1 MKKLSICISA
11 YKEEQNITPL
21 LKELSAISIDNVDI
35 RYLII
40 DDGSEDSSYEVFK
53 KMIIEYPK
61 LSILRLTR
69 NFGHEAAMTA
79 GAIHSRDSDAVIFMD
94 ADLQHPPELIPEMVN
109 LWLAGNP
116 IVLTKR
122 LSNKDETIIYKFF
135 KNIFNKLMMSLSSDL
150 YNPNTPD
157 FRLIDKDHLK
167 LLNKYSE
174 SSRLFRSLINLIVK
188 TTKIPF
194 VEFHAPERFSGE
206 TKYGFIQSLSLAID
220 AIVAFTYQ
228 PIRIALGISIFIF
241 ISACLY
247 ALYIFYG
254 FFSGAYD
261 IPGFATITLLV
272 LILGSFNMMFIS
284 LIGEYIARIH
294 LEVKNRPMFHV
305 KEILGN
311 DSDSQ

>member
-1 MKKLSICISA
+1 MKKLTICISA
-11 YKEEQNITPL
+11 FNEEPNLAHL
-21 LKELSAISIDNVDI
+21 LKELSFISIDDVDI
-35 RYLII
+35 SYLII
-40 DDGSEDSSYEVFK
+40 DDGSEDNSYDVFK

-61 LSILRLTR
+61 LSIIRLTR

-79 GAIHSRDSDAVIFMD
+79 GAIHSRDSDAVVFMD
-94 ADLQHPPELIPEMVN
+94 ADLQHPPKLIPKMVD

-122 LSNKDETIIYKFF
+122 LSNKDETMLYKFL
-135 KNIFNKLMMSLSSDL
+135 KSIFNKIMLSLSKDL

-157 FRLIDKDHLK
+157 FRLIDKEHLA

-188 TTKIPF
+188 TNKMPF
-194 VEFHAPERFSGE
+194 VEFDAPERLYGE
-206 TKYGFIQSLSLAID
+206 SKYGFIKSISLAID

-228 PIRIALGISIFIF
+228 PIRIALAVSISLFL
-241 ISACLY
+241 SGCLY
-247 ALYIFYG
+247 AIYIFYG
-254 FFSGAYD
+254 FFTGAYD
-261 IPGFATITLLV
+261 IPGFATITLLI
-272 LILGSFNMMFIS
+272 LILGSFNLMLTS

-294 LEVKNRPMFHV
+294 LEVKKRPMFHI

-311 DSDSQ
+311 DRDD

>member
-11 YKEEQNITPL
+11 FNEESNLAPL
-21 LKELSAISIDNVDI
+21 LKELSSISIDDVDI
-35 RYLII
+35 SYLII
-40 DDGSEDSSYEVFK
+40 DDGSEDNSYDVFK

-61 LSILRLTR
+61 LSIVRLTR

-94 ADLQHPPELIPEMVN
+94 ADLQHPPKLIPKMVD

-122 LSNKDETIIYKFF
+122 LSNKDETMLYKFL
-135 KNIFNKLMMSLSSDL
+135 KSIFNKIMLSLSKDL

-157 FRLIDKDHLK
+157 FRLIDKEHLA

-188 TTKIPF
+188 TNKVPF
-194 VEFHAPERFSGE
+194 VEFDAPERLYGE
-206 TKYGFIQSLSLAID
+206 SKYGFVKSISLAID

-228 PIRIALGISIFIF
+228 PIRIALAASISLFL
-241 ISACLY
+241 SACVY
-247 ALYIFYG
+247 AIYIFYG
-254 FFSGAYD
+254 FFTGAYD
-261 IPGFATITLLV
+261 IPGFATVTLLI
-272 LILGSFNMMFIS
+272 LILGSFNLMLTS

-294 LEVKNRPMFHV
+294 LEVKKRPMFHI

-311 DSDSQ
+311 DRDD

>member
-11 YKEEQNITPL
+11 YNEEQNITPL
-21 LKELSAISIDNVDI
+21 LEELSLISIDNVDI
-35 RYLII
+35 NYLII
-40 DDGSEDSSYEVFK
+40 DDGSDDNSYDVFK

-61 LSILRLTR
+61 LSIVRLTR

-79 GAIHSRDSDAVIFMD
+79 GAIHSRDSDAVVFMD
-94 ADLQHPPELIPEMVN
+94 ADLQHPPKLIPKMVD

-122 LSNKDETIIYKFF
+122 RSNKDETMLYKFL
-135 KNIFNKLMMSLSSDL
+135 KSIFNKIMLSLSKDL

-157 FRLIDKDHLK
+157 FRLIDKEHLA

-188 TTKIPF
+188 TNKMPF
-194 VEFHAPERFSGE
+194 LEFDAPERLYGKS
-206 TKYGFIQSLSLAID
+206 KYGFIKSISLAID

-228 PIRIALGISIFIF
+228 PIRIALAVSISLFL
-241 ISACLY
+241 SACAY
-247 ALYIFYG
+247 AIYIFYG
-254 FFSGAYD
+254 FFTGAYD
-261 IPGFATITLLV
+261 IPGFATVTLLI
-272 LILGSFNMMFIS
+272 LILGSFNLMLTS

-294 LEVKNRPMFHV
+294 LEVKKRPMFHI

-311 DSDSQ
+311 DRDD

>member
-11 YKEEQNITPL
+11 YNEELNLIPL
-21 LKELSAISIDNVDI
+21 LKELSSISIDNVDI
-35 RYLII
+35 SYLII
-40 DDGSEDSSYEVFK
+40 DDGSEDNSYDVFK
-53 KMIIEYPK
+53 KMIMEYPK

-79 GAIHSRDSDAVIFMD
+79 GAIHSRNSDAVIFMD
-94 ADLQHPPELIPEMVN
+94 ADLQHPPKLIPKMVS
-109 LWLAGNP
+109 LWLAGSP

-122 LSNKDETIIYKFF
+122 LSNKDETIFYRFF
-135 KNIFNKLMMSLSSDL
+135 KSIFNKLMLSLSKDL

-157 FRLIDKDHLK
+157 FRLIDKEHLV

-174 SSRLFRSLINLIVK
+174 SSRLYRSLINLIVK
-188 TTKIPF
+188 TNKMPF
-194 VEFHAPERFSGE
+194 IEFDAPERLSGE
-206 TKYGFIQSLSLAID
+206 SKYGFIESISLAID

-228 PIRIALGISIFIF
+228 PIRIALVISISIF
-241 ISACLY
+241 ISACIY

-254 FFSGAYD
+254 FFSGAYN
-261 IPGFATITLLV
+261 IPGFATTTLLI
-272 LILGSFNMMFIS
+272 LILGSFNLMFIS

-294 LEVKNRPMFHV
+294 LEVKNRPMYHI

-311 DSDSQ
+311 DQNHR